1 MLWHVLIYCAE
12 DSHFSCDLTAAFG
25 KPEAAFLPMEQA
37 RSCLLFSLEMA

>member
-12 DSHFSCDLTAAFG
+12 DSHFSCDLT
-25 KPEAAFLPMEQA
+25 PEAAFLPMEQA